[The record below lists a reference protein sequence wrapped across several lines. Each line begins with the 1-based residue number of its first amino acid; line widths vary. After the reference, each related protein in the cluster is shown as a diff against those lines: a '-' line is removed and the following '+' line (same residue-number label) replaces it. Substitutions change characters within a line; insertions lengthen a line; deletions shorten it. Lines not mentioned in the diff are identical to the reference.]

1 MKKVYLAGP
10 YNHKVRAMRVYRFET
25 ICRITKTVM
34 LAGNIVFSPIAHSHH
49 IGETYNLHGWTFWK
63 EQDLSFVNWCD
74 ELWIV
79 MLPGWQKSV
88 GVTEEIQEAIRL
100 GKKIVYLEPDHE

>member
-1 MKKVYLAGP
+1 MEGCNKGDTLMKKVYLAGP

-34 LAGNIVFSPIAHSHH
+34 LAGNIVFS
-49 IGETYNLHGWTFWK
+49 FWK